1 MLFSDLRH
9 TRSKVGMLRKRPCW
23 CCTSCPACARRLFM
37 MSCHCVGSI
46 DFNGILGKEKGDSNP
61 DLHEVCHTRLAS
73 RYGRLA
79 RNLFQKSA
87 MPSRSSN
94 IGRRREQSRDCRW
107 LSKRAPAAALASD
120 IWSSTRMD
128 GRSSSAANLRDCRG
142 SRIGSPTKVFVEHHP
157 AAGSALGR
165 CDDPAAAV

>member
-1 MLFSDLRH
+1 MPCVQEALGMLFSDLRH

-79 RNLFQKSA
+79 RNLFRNRQCRQDHRTLVA
-87 MPSRSSN
+87 DESRAETAGGCQN
-94 IGRRREQSRDCRW
+94 EHRLQRLPRIFGPPPVWMAE
-107 LSKRAPAAALASD
+107 AP
-120 IWSSTRMD
+120 R
-128 GRSSSAANLRDCRG
+128 LR
-142 SRIGSPTKVFVEHHP
+142 I
-157 AAGSALGR
+157 
-165 CDDPAAAV
+165 